1 MVESLVR
8 SGREVEAERRPNMM
22 RALVKAEAGPGL
34 EMQRVPVPEIGPDD
48 VLIRIRKTGICGT
61 DIHIWNWDEWAER
74 TVPVPLVT
82 GHEFAGVIVDKGRN
96 VTDLTLGQRVSGE
109 GHLVGKQSRAS
120 RAGRFHLDPETRG
133 IGVNEQGAFADYLRL
148 PAFNVVPLPDGVPDE
163 IGAILDPLGN
173 AVHTALSFDLVGE
186 DVLITGA
193 GPIGIMAGAVARHIG
208 ARHVVI
214 TDINPDRLALAGKV
228 ADVVPVNVATTD
240 LKSVTERLGMKEGFD
255 VGLEMSG
262 SQAAFDQMVE
272 ALVMGG
278 RIAMLGIPPG
288 KSPVDWSR
296 IVFKAITIKGVYGR
310 EIFETW
316 YKMIAM
322 LENGL
327 DVAPVITHRFSAD
340 SFEEGFAVMRSG
352 DSGKVVLDWD

>member
-1 MVESLVR
+1 MK
-8 SGREVEAERRPNMM
+8 
-22 RALVKAEAGPGL
+22 ALVKERPDVGL
-34 EMQRVPVPEIGPDD
+34 WLQDRPVPEIGPED
-48 VLIRIRKTGICGT
+48 VLIKVRKTGICGT
-61 DIHIWNWDEWAER
+61 DIHIWNWDDWAAR
-74 TVPVPLVT
+74 TVPVGLIT
-82 GHEFAGVIVDKGRN
+82 GHEFAGEIVAMGAQVDG
-96 VTDLTLGQRVSGE
+96 LAIGQRCSGE
-109 GHLVGKQSRAS
+109 GHLIGKLSRQA
-120 RAGRFHLDPETRG
+120 RAGKFHLDPATRG
-133 IGVNEQGAFADYLRL
+133 IGVNEPGAFAEYLRL
-148 PAFNVVPLPDGVPDE
+148 PAFNVVPLPDAIDDD

-193 GPIGIMAGAVARHIG
+193 GPIGIMAAAVARHVG

-214 TDINPDRLALAGKV
+214 TDVNQTRLDLAARV
-228 ADVVPVNVATTD
+228 ADVTPVNVASED
-240 LKSVTERLGMKEGFD
+240 LKEVQARLKMHEGFD
-255 VGLEMSG
+255 VGMEMSG
-262 SQAAFDQMVE
+262 NQRALDQMIE
-272 ALVMGG
+272 SLVMGG

-327 DVAPVITHRFSAD
+327 DVRGVITHRFKASE
-340 SFEEGFAVMRSG
+340 FEKGFEVMRSG
-352 DSGKVVLDWD
+352 ASGKVVLDWG